1 MASTYTNLKIQL
13 MATGENTA
21 TWGNTTNVNLGTAL
35 EEAVVGSADVTFA
48 SGNVTLTLTDVN
60 TSQTARHLRLN
71 LTGTTGG
78 ARDLIVPAI
87 EKIYVV
93 NNGCADAVTVK
104 NATGTGIAVPAGKTM
119 WVYNNGT
126 NVLDVVTHLSSLTLA
141 SALPAASGGTGI
153 TSLGAGVATFLGT
166 PSSANLAA
174 AVTDETGSGPLVFA
188 NSAVLV
194 TPNLG
199 TPSNIVL
206 TNATALNVSNAASG
220 TLAVARGGTGVTTST
235 GTGAVVLNSS
245 PTLASPVLVTPNLG
259 TPSNVVLTSGTGL
272 PISTGV
278 SGLGTGVATFL
289 NTPSSANLAAAVTDE
304 TGSGALV
311 FATSPTLVTPVLGTP
326 TSVNLANA
334 TALNVSNAATGT
346 LAVARGGTGQ
356 TTYTNGQLLIGNTTG
371 NTLDKATI
379 TAGSGISIT
388 NGAGSITISSTGS
401 GGTVTNV
408 TLTTGSTGLLVNGAT
423 SASVTT
429 AGNIAFTGTLAVAN
443 GGTGVTTS
451 TGTGAVVL
459 NSSPTLVSP
468 VLGTPTSVNLANA
481 TALNVSNAATG
492 TLAVARGGTGITSFG
507 AGVADFLG
515 TPSSANLAT
524 AVTDETGTG
533 ALVFGTSPALTT
545 PNIGVPSF
553 GTLTNCTGL
562 PATTGLS
569 GVGGATCT
577 VSGSTLSVGRAW
589 GIVSTVVRTAAG
601 VYRVDF
607 TTTMADSL
615 YTVVAMAGGAYNRV
629 MGEATA
635 TEGSRSTS
643 SFFLMTQVGNASA
656 AAGSLTDCPRFSVVV
671 YA

>member
-1 MASTYTNLKIQL
+1 
-13 MATGENTA
+13 
-21 TWGNTTNVNLGTAL
+21 
-35 EEAVVGSADVTFA
+35 
-48 SGNVTLTLTDVN
+48 
-60 TSQTARHLRLN
+60 
-71 LTGTTGG
+71 
-78 ARDLIVPAI
+78 
-87 EKIYVV
+87 
-93 NNGCADAVTVK
+93 
-104 NATGTGIAVPAGKTM
+104 
-119 WVYNNGT
+119 
-126 NVLDVVTHLSSLTLA
+126 
-141 SALPAASGGTGI
+141 
-153 TSLGAGVATFLGT
+153 
-166 PSSANLAA
+166 
-174 AVTDETGSGPLVFA
+174 
-188 NSAVLV
+188 
-194 TPNLG
+194 
-199 TPSNIVL
+199 
-206 TNATALNVSNAASG
+206 
-220 TLAVARGGTGVTTST
+220 
-235 GTGAVVLNSS
+235 
-245 PTLASPVLVTPNLG
+245 
-259 TPSNVVLTSGTGL
+259 
-272 PISTGV
+272 
-278 SGLGTGVATFL
+278 
-289 NTPSSANLAAAVTDE
+289 
-304 TGSGALV
+304 
-311 FATSPTLVTPVLGTP
+311 
-326 TSVNLANA
+326 
-334 TALNVSNAATGT
+334 
-346 LAVARGGTGQ
+346 
-356 TTYTNGQLLIGNTTG
+356 
-371 NTLDKATI
+371 
-379 TAGSGISIT
+379 
-388 NGAGSITISSTGS
+388 
-401 GGTVTNV
+401 
-408 TLTTGSTGLLVNGAT
+408 
-423 SASVTT
+423 
-429 AGNIAFTGTLAVAN
+429 
-443 GGTGVTTS
+443 
-451 TGTGAVVL
+451 
-459 NSSPTLVSP
+459 
-468 VLGTPTSVNLANA
+468 VNLANA